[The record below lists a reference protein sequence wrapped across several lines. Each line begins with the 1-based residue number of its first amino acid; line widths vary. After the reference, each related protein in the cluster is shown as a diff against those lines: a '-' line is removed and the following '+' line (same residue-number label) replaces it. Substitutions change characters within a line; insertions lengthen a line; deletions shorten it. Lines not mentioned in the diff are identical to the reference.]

1 MEPVAKASNAEGKE
15 TSTSD
20 ETCINGCEEHASD
33 RVTYDHNY
41 WVQPQD
47 KDAVLRAALIEIERL
62 QAQNVT
68 LHNER
73 HLYSHLSLDDNS
85 VNFYIGFV
93 DYQILMTFFSS

>member
-1 MEPVAKASNAEGKE
+1 MELVAKAGDAEGKE

-20 ETCINGCEEHASD
+20 GTCINGSQEYASD
-33 RVTYDHNY
+33 SVTYGHVY
-41 WVQPQD
+41 GAHPQD
-47 KDAVLRAALIEIERL
+47 KDAMLRAALIEIERL
-62 QAQNVT
+62 QAKNVT